1 MKSIIASLQRM
12 MEGSLKGCNDTD
24 TKSALQSIKT
34 IIWR

>member
-24 TKSALQSIKT
+24 T
-34 IIWR
+34 